1 MEQRSKP
8 RISVVIPFKN
18 AEKFLRESIESV
30 MNQEC
35 DFPFEIIA
43 IDDNSNDNS
52 LTIANIFSDSGVLV
66 FKSDGH
72 GISDALNTGVRLSK
86 GQLIARHDAD
96 DIMVQ
101 GRLQSQFDFMSLNED
116 HVVLGG
122 QISFI
127 GENLDKQSPNY
138 YPTSW
143 VELESWLAR
152 GCFLAHPTV
161 VFRKSDF
168 LAVGGYKK
176 KNDGAEDYDLWL
188 RLSRVGRIAN
198 LGRVVTRY
206 RRHENQVTREK
217 WVRTHLRTAKVR
229 AFWIINFSELWS
241 RSHKHSKVM
250 RISRFRMLKYLLL
263 EIIQFVST
271 QMRLITKK

>member
-1 MEQRSKP
+1 
-8 RISVVIPFKN
+8 
-18 AEKFLRESIESV
+18 
-30 MNQEC
+30 
-35 DFPFEIIA
+35 
-43 IDDNSNDNS
+43 
-52 LTIANIFSDSGVLV
+52 
-66 FKSDGH
+66 
-72 GISDALNTGVRLSK
+72 
-86 GQLIARHDAD
+86 
-96 DIMVQ
+96 MVQ

-229 AFWIINFSELWS
+229 ALWIINFSELWS

>member
-18 AEKFLRESIESV
+18 AEKFLKESIESV
-30 MNQEC
+30 IDQKC

-43 IDDNSNDNS
+43 IDDNSNDKS
-52 LTIANIFSDSGVLV
+52 LNIANKFSSSGLLV

-86 GQLIARHDAD
+86 GHLIARHDAD

-101 GRLQSQFDFMSLNED
+101 GRLQSQFDFMTFNED

-138 YPTSW
+138 YPTSS

-188 RLSRVGRIAN
+188 RLSKVGRIAN
-198 LGRVVTRY
+198 LESVVTRY

-229 AFWIINFSELWS
+229 ALWIANFSELWS
-241 RSHKHSKVM
+241 NYPKHSSVM
-250 RISRFRMLKYLLL
+250 RISRLRMLKYLLI

>member
-8 RISVVIPFKN
+8 IISVVIPFKN
-18 AEKFLRESIESV
+18 AEKFLKDSIESV
-30 MNQEC
+30 VDQEC
-35 DFPFEIIA
+35 NFPFEIIA
-43 IDDNSNDNS
+43 IDDNSTDNS
-52 LTIANIFSDSGVLV
+52 LTIAKTFSSSGISV

-86 GQLIARHDAD
+86 GHLIARHDAD
-96 DIMVQ
+96 DIMVE
-101 GRLQSQFDFMSLNED
+101 GRLQSQFDFMTLNED

-127 GENLDKQSPNY
+127 GENLDTQPPNF
-138 YPTSW
+138 YPTSS

-161 VFRKSDF
+161 MFRKSDF

-198 LGRVVTRY
+198 LESVVTRY

-229 AFWIINFSELWS
+229 ALWIIDFTQIWP
-241 RSHKHSKVM
+241 HFPKHSNGM
-250 RISRFRMLKYLLL
+250 RISRLRMLKYLLI
-263 EIIQFVST
+263 EIIQFAPT
-271 QMRLITKK
+271 QVRIMTKK